1 MVKLIVKSFS
11 LSGRLESVRGLDQIN
26 NDVMEASK
34 IVELK
39 KKLGFRSNED
49 FPSRCGDI
57 HRRTKKL
64 VDHEL
69 FRILED
75 FKFKMVS
82 QSDSEMWTMTTVLEL
97 DEKQK

>member
-1 MVKLIVKSFS
+1 MAKLIVKSFS

-34 IVELK
+34 IVEFK
-39 KKLGFRSNED
+39 KKLGFKSTDD